1 MWRGFYHRAIG
12 DSTEAQFPSFARLL
26 VLAARFKFGV
36 GARGLKEGTNG
47 DYSQGR
53 EVNRLAFAFLTL
65 QCKY

>member
-1 MWRGFYHRAIG
+1 
-12 DSTEAQFPSFARLL
+12 LL